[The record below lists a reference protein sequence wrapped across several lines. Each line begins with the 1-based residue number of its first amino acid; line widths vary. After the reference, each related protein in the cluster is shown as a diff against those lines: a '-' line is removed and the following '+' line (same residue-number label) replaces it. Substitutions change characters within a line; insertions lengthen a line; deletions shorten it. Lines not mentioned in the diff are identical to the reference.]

1 MILYD
6 QTDYL
11 FWRKVSH
18 DYFNLE
24 DFPESWLKLDIT
36 IEVEVKAKEL
46 AALKLMREI
55 EKKQEKFRSGR
66 GI

>member
-18 DYFNLE
+18 DYVNLE

-46 AALKLMREI
+46 AALELRREI